1 VALSVDTRK
10 IVHATVIPWELDDG
24 IYGIAYV
31 LIDGQEGAVRIGPEK
46 EAERIVRDIR
56 RQRDAAVQDRSRR

>member
-10 IVHATVIPWELDDG
+10 IVHATVIPWELDDR
-24 IYGIAYV
+24 IYGIAYI
-31 LIDGQEGAVRIGPEK
+31 LIDGQEGAERIGTEK

-56 RQRDAAVQDRSRR
+56 RQRLTA